1 MKKLSRFLSFLLLA
15 AMLFTLV
22 ACNGSSANG
31 DGSPVVMSYGDYT
44 LSEKDYMYILSTFK
58 SQMIDYYSSYFAQ
71 YGVNYEEKDI
81 LALQMDEDT
90 TLAQYIE
97 EVAIEFSQQM
107 LIFEQ
112 LCADAGI
119 SITDQEDLD
128 TISEYMSDM
137 EFAYGG
143 TDLFEIALAK
153 LGFNRSSIE
162 RYMKANIL
170 YELIFEY
177 RYGDGGVAA
186 IPEESIHK
194 NFLENYIRYDGAL
207 YAYADYSTGDEYTFE
222 FTDDEVKAY
231 FDTEFVKVRHILY
244 KTVDSSGKA
253 LSDDKIKE
261 KKAKAEAALAAVTSG
276 EKTFDDLKSENED
289 SGYEYVFT
297 KGKMVESF
305 ETASFE
311 MEIGEVRLVETKY
324 GYHLIEKLEKTEEDF
339 SGKVKEDGKTEGG
352 NKSAVISAMSV
363 AKIRAEA
370 LELLAKL
377 QSGEVTSYPEETNEK
392 GYYLSMEPSLI
403 NKNESTYATFIEMVS
418 AIEEG
423 KFAEKDFPGDATYVI
438 RRLSLSAEDITTD
451 IYNTIKDDL
460 AFDAFGEY
468 VQSFYDKITINK
480 EIIEKFDVLTVPSL
494 DSELYTFG

>member
-1 MKKLSRFLSFLLLA
+1 
-15 AMLFTLV
+15 
-22 ACNGSSANG
+22 
-31 DGSPVVMSYGDYT
+31 
-44 LSEKDYMYILSTFK
+44 
-58 SQMIDYYSSYFAQ
+58 
-71 YGVNYEEKDI
+71 
-81 LALQMDEDT
+81 
-90 TLAQYIE
+90 
-97 EVAIEFSQQM
+97 
-107 LIFEQ
+107 
-112 LCADAGI
+112 
-119 SITDQEDLD
+119 
-128 TISEYMSDM
+128 
-137 EFAYGG
+137 
-143 TDLFEIALAK
+143 
-153 LGFNRSSIE
+153 
-162 RYMKANIL
+162 
-170 YELIFEY
+170 
-177 RYGDGGVAA
+177 
-186 IPEESIHK
+186 
-194 NFLENYIRYDGAL
+194 
-207 YAYADYSTGDEYTFE
+207 
-222 FTDDEVKAY
+222 
-231 FDTEFVKVRHILY
+231 
-244 KTVDSSGKA
+244 
-253 LSDDKIKE
+253 
-261 KKAKAEAALAAVTSG
+261 
-276 EKTFDDLKSENED
+276 
-289 SGYEYVFT
+289 
-297 KGKMVESF
+297 KMVESF

-352 NKSAVISAMSV
+352 NKSAVISSMSV

-377 QSGEVTSYPEETNEK
+377 QSGEATSYPEETNEK